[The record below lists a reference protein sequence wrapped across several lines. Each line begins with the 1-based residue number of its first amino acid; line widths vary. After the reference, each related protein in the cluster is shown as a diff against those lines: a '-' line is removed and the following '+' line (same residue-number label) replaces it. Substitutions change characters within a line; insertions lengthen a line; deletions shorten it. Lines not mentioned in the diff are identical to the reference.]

1 MLRIFFTGTTLKSTS
16 KKLPSLTDLSLEK
29 TVDQV
34 LEKNRSQI
42 LESRTSS
49 FSESQEKVS
58 ESLSELEKEY
68 DKIISEGHKEA
79 EKIEKQIV
87 GSSDLEVR
95 NKALLLVEEH
105 TSKVFQK
112 AKDEIQNTK
121 RDSNYSNL
129 ISSLITE
136 ATEALGTSEITV
148 YTNSKDK
155 EIVQSAISKISG
167 AELSSEEI
175 DCMGGIKITSKDG
188 SMAFDNTIDARFE
201 RLKPL
206 IRKNIAAKFN
216 LGN

>member
-1 MLRIFFTGTTLKSTS
+1 M
-16 KKLPSLTDLSLEK
+16 PSLAELSLEK

-34 LEKNRSQI
+34 LEKNTSQL
-42 LESRTSS
+42 LESLKLSL
-49 FSESQEKVS
+49 SESQQQLS
-58 ESLSELEKEY
+58 DSLPELEKEY
-68 DKIISEGHKEA
+68 ERILSEGQKEA

-105 TSKVFQK
+105 TSMVFEK
-112 AKDEIQNTK
+112 AKEQIKNTK

-129 ISSLITE
+129 ISTLLTE

-155 EIVQSAISKISG
+155 EIDQSAISKISG
-167 AELSSEEI
+167 AELSSEAI

>member
-1 MLRIFFTGTTLKSTS
+1 M
-16 KKLPSLTDLSLEK
+16 PSLAELSLEK

-34 LEKNRSQI
+34 LEKNRSQL
-42 LESRTSS
+42 LESLKLS
-49 FSESQEKVS
+49 FSESQQKLS
-58 ESLSELEKEY
+58 DSLPELEKEY
-68 DKIISEGHKEA
+68 ERILSEGQKEA

-105 TSKVFQK
+105 TSMVFEK
-112 AKDEIQNTK
+112 AKEQIKNTK

-129 ISSLITE
+129 ISTLLTE

-148 YTNSKDK
+148 YTNSTDKD
-155 EIVQSAISKISG
+155 IVQSAISKISG
-167 AELSSEEI
+167 ADLSSEQI
-175 DCMGGIKITSKDG
+175 DCMGGVKITSKDG
-188 SMAFDNTIDARFE
+188 SMTFDNTIDARFE
-201 RLKPL
+201 RMKPL

>member
-42 LESRTSS
+42 LESLKSS

-136 ATEALGTSEITV
+136 ATEALGTSEVTV

-155 EIVQSAISKISG
+155 DIVQSAISKIPG

>member
-42 LESRTSS
+42 LESLKSS

-105 TSKVFQK
+105 TSKVFEK

-167 AELSSEEI
+167 AELSSEAI

-188 SMAFDNTIDARFE
+188 SMTFDNTIDARFE

>member
-42 LESRTSS
+42 LESLKSS

-105 TSKVFQK
+105 TSKVFEK

-167 AELSSEEI
+167 AELSSEAI

>member
-42 LESRTSS
+42 LESLKSS

-105 TSKVFQK
+105 TSKVFEK

>member
-1 MLRIFFTGTTLKSTS
+1 M
-16 KKLPSLTDLSLEK
+16 PSLAELSLEK

-34 LEKNRSQI
+34 LEKNRSQL
-42 LESRTSS
+42 LESLKLS
-49 FSESQEKVS
+49 FSESQQKLS
-58 ESLSELEKEY
+58 DSLPELEKEY
-68 DKIISEGHKEA
+68 ERILSEGQKEA

-105 TSKVFQK
+105 TSMVFEK
-112 AKDEIQNTK
+112 AKEQIKNAK

-129 ISSLITE
+129 ISTLLTE

-148 YTNSKDK
+148 FTNSTDKD
-155 EIVQSAISKISG
+155 IVQSAISKISG

-188 SMAFDNTIDARFE
+188 SMTFDNTIDARFE
-201 RLKPL
+201 RMKPL
-206 IRKNIAAKFN
+206 IRKNIAAKFS